1 MRPTLVANHKTKEW
15 AIFQDRMTT
24 SMVVWQPIRRAQM
37 LEAGFEP
44 IARITG
50 PATAFQLEKGGY
62 TQVSGNSFTK
72 PVEEPLTESQQY
84 KDDQATIKQLLADKD
99 RLFKDNKVLKN
110 LMNDIRKL
118 IK

>member
-50 PATAFQLEKGGY
+50 PATAFQLGKGGY
-62 TQVSGNSFTK
+62 KQVSGNSFTV
-72 PVEEPLTESQQY
+72 PGAEVLTESQQY
-84 KDDQATIKQLLADKD
+84 KDDQAVVKQLMADKE

-118 IK
+118 VK